1 MNVSDYNTVKTVL
14 KRAEIKAESRDR
26 GIIDIAKKRG
36 FIDKNGKVTPEGQ
49 RFLHERII
57 KSSLSVSDT

>member
-26 GIIDIAKKRG
+26 GIIDIAKRRG

-49 RFLHERII
+49 RFLHARII